1 MDMDVLADDL
11 VKLRG
16 QLIEEWQDEA
26 VKPSYTDLVLQA
38 SAKALLK
45 HPLMNASFTDTA
57 LLSHGA
63 VNVGMAVAL
72 EEGLIVPVIK
82 HADQLGL
89 KALCQQSARL
99 AAAARDNALDVADL
113 QDGTFTVSALG
124 MFGVDSFT
132 PIINAPQA
140 GILGINRLRDDVI
153 WVDNQPQRCSKI
165 RLSLTWDHRV
175 LDGAPAAQFLA
186 TVRDLLESPYR
197 LLL

>member
-1 MDMDVLADDL
+1 MSESLQESAQLTMDMDVLADDL

-113 QDGTFTVSALG
+113 QDGTFTVSAL
-124 MFGVDSFT
+124 
-132 PIINAPQA
+132 
-140 GILGINRLRDDVI
+140 
-153 WVDNQPQRCSKI
+153 
-165 RLSLTWDHRV
+165 SLIHI
-175 LDGAPAAQFLA
+175 
-186 TVRDLLESPYR
+186 
-197 LLL
+197 